1 MAVAEALKEKK
12 CYIFS
17 DVDGIYTAD
26 PNKVQEAEKL
36 KNISYEEMLELSNEG
51 ARVLH
56 NRCVEIG
63 KKFKIPIIAKSTFN
77 DNPGTIISNEIEE
90 NTIKGIVKKD
100 CSRISIVGNG
110 IIRNTNAIK
119 QVLDIIKE
127 EKLEM
132 LEFEVSE
139 TKISITFKNI
149 IDDKVLN
156 KLHKM
161 IVI

>member
-1 MAVAEALKEKK
+1 M
-12 CYIFS
+12 
-17 DVDGIYTAD
+17 DGIYTAD

>member
-1 MAVAEALKEKK
+1 M
-12 CYIFS
+12 
-17 DVDGIYTAD
+17 
-26 PNKVQEAEKL
+26 QEAEKL

-139 TKISITFKNI
+139 TKISITFKNV

>member
-1 MAVAEALKEKK
+1 M
-12 CYIFS
+12 
-17 DVDGIYTAD
+17 DGIYTAD

-63 KKFKIPIIAKSTFN
+63 KKFKIQIIAKSTFN

>member
-1 MAVAEALKEKK
+1 M
-12 CYIFS
+12 
-17 DVDGIYTAD
+17 
-26 PNKVQEAEKL
+26 QEAEKL

>member
-1 MAVAEALKEKK
+1 MAAALKAKN

-63 KKFKIPIIAKSTFN
+63 KKFKIQIIAKSTFN

-139 TKISITFKNI
+139 TKISIIFKNI

>member
-1 MAVAEALKEKK
+1 
-12 CYIFS
+12 
-17 DVDGIYTAD
+17 
-26 PNKVQEAEKL
+26 
-36 KNISYEEMLELSNEG
+36 MLELSNEG

>member
-1 MAVAEALKEKK
+1 M
-12 CYIFS
+12 
-17 DVDGIYTAD
+17 
-26 PNKVQEAEKL
+26 QEAEKL

-51 ARVLH
+51 AKVLH

-132 LEFEVSE
+132 LEFEVCE

>member
-1 MAVAEALKEKK
+1 M
-12 CYIFS
+12 
-17 DVDGIYTAD
+17 
-26 PNKVQEAEKL
+26 QEAEKL

-51 ARVLH
+51 AKVLH

>member
-1 MAVAEALKEKK
+1 MK
-12 CYIFS
+12 
-17 DVDGIYTAD
+17 
-26 PNKVQEAEKL
+26 EAEKL

-51 ARVLH
+51 AKVLH

>member
-1 MAVAEALKEKK
+1 M
-12 CYIFS
+12 
-17 DVDGIYTAD
+17 
-26 PNKVQEAEKL
+26 QEAEKL
-36 KNISYEEMLELSNEG
+36 KNISYEEILELSNEG
-51 ARVLH
+51 SKVLH